1 MSNTFRVWIVMNPQT
16 LHIRPPTYLH
26 QSFETAE
33 AEAERLAKENPGSS
47 FHVMA
52 SIVAKV
58 KNDVRTISF
67 DDNPTSPSCEVPF

>member
-1 MSNTFRVWIVMNPQT
+1 MNPHT
-16 LHIRPPTYLH
+16 LHIRPPTVLH
-26 QSFETAE
+26 TSFETAE

-67 DDNPTSPSCEVPF
+67 ADDPTMPDSEVPF